1 MSVTNPNIS
10 TSRTFIAAS
19 PIVALGGSQYPSC
32 PSGKTMILTF
42 QLLDQNSNPIPSS
55 ELNTLILTL
64 ADTNS
69 LTNGDLVIVNAV
81 DQINILNTNRGT
93 VDNEGN
99 VTITLGS
106 VPDAADTALLYA
118 TDTIELRSV
127 IIDWTYNSGAQSGG
141 IRLDFLITALGVG
154 DSV

>member
-1 MSVTNPNIS
+1 MT
-10 TSRTFIAAS
+10 S
-19 PIVALGGSQYPSC
+19 PIIALVGSRYPSC
-32 PSGKTMILTF
+32 PSAKTMVLTF
-42 QLLDQNSNPIPSS
+42 QLLDQNSNPIPASALSS
-55 ELNTLILTL
+55 LLLSL

-69 LTNGDLVIVNAV
+69 LTNGDLIIINMV
-81 DQINILNTNRGT
+81 DQTNILNTNRGT

-118 TDTIELRSV
+118 TDTIELRSA